1 MIPILIALA
10 EAAGILL
17 SVTLLA
23 AALTFAE
30 RRLLGFW
37 QDRLGPNRVGWE
49 GTLQVAADMIKIF
62 FKQDW
67 TPPFADPIIFVAAP
81 IIVMATVM
89 LGFVVLP
96 ITPLIGIVP
105 NMNIGLLFFLGM
117 TSLSV
122 YGVILAGWSSN
133 SKFALLGGMRAAA
146 QMVSYEVFMGLA
158 LIGVV
163 MLTGSF
169 SLEKIVDAQTHLWFV
184 IPQFFGFL
192 PFLIAGIAE
201 AHRLPFDLPEG
212 ENELGAGF
220 HTEYSS
226 MKFGMFFVG
235 EYASIV
241 LISSITVVL
250 YFGGWHRPVPAAR
263 PLVRPEDRLFHRLL
277 HPAPR
282 RPAAPALRPT
292 DVLRLEA
299 DAAPLDRQ
307 SRDHR
312 RADARRYR
320 LRKTRHVHH
329 QRHPHPL
336 AHLPPSVPQDR
347 DHPVPGATAL
357 SLAALP
363 GPHRPHPR
371 SGRRGTLRLL
381 LPLRRGLPGRL
392 HQPAENRRAR

>member
-1 MIPILIALA
+1 MIPILVALA

-67 TPPFADPIIFVAAP
+67 TPPFADPVIFVAAP

-250 YFGGWHRPVPAAR
+250 YFGGWHGP
-263 PLVRPEDRLFHRLL
+263 F
-277 HPAPR
+277 
-282 RPAAPALRPT
+282 
-292 DVLRLEA
+292 
-299 DAAPLDRQ
+299 
-307 SRDHR
+307 
-312 RADARRYR
+312 
-320 LRKTRHVHH
+320 
-329 QRHPHPL
+329 
-336 AHLPPSVPQDR
+336 LPPSVWF
-347 DHPVPGATAL
+347 AL
-357 SLAALP
+357 KIGIFIAFFILLRAALP
-363 GPHRPHPR
+363 RPR
-371 SGRRGTLRLL
+371 YDQLMSYGWKLM
-381 LPLRRGLPGRL
+381 LPLSIANLAITGALMLSGIG
-392 HQPAENRRAR
+392 

>member
-1 MIPILIALA
+1 MINGLIALA
-10 EAAGILL
+10 EAVGILL
-17 SVTLLA
+17 GVTLLA
-23 AALTFAE
+23 AGLTFAE

-37 QDRLGPNRVGWE
+37 QDRLGPNRVGWQ
-49 GTLQVAADMIKIF
+49 GTLQIVADMIKIF

-67 TPPFADPIIFVAAP
+67 TPPFADPVIFVAAP
-81 IIVMATVM
+81 IIVLTTVVM
-89 LGFVVLP
+89 GFAVVP
-96 ITPLIGIVP
+96 ITPLVGIMP
-105 NMNIGLLFFLGM
+105 DLNIGLLFFLGM

-158 LIGVV
+158 VIGVV

-169 SLEKIVDAQTHLWFV
+169 DLSKIVAAQTHLWFV

-235 EYASIV
+235 EYASII

-250 YFGGWHRPVPAAR
+250 YFGGWHGP
-263 PLVRPEDRLFHRLL
+263 F
-277 HPAPR
+277 
-282 RPAAPALRPT
+282 
-292 DVLRLEA
+292 
-299 DAAPLDRQ
+299 
-307 SRDHR
+307 
-312 RADARRYR
+312 
-320 LRKTRHVHH
+320 
-329 QRHPHPL
+329 
-336 AHLPPSVPQDR
+336 LPPAVWF
-347 DHPVPGATAL
+347 AL
-357 SLAALP
+357 KIGVFIAFFILLRAALP
-363 GPHRPHPR
+363 RPR
-371 SGRRGTLRLL
+371 YDQLMSYGWKLM
-381 LPLRRGLPGRL
+381 LPLTIANLAITGALMLSGIG
-392 HQPAENRRAR
+392 